1 MRKKI
6 LRISQKLAKIGH
18 FGTFQPGL
26 PRPVGWREKK
36 ICQKVGQTCQQS
48 SGVNKFHFY
57 QKTLVSISHMLIT
70 EVSSIPFE
78 KVQSPWHFEVFAH
91 IIYACSNLFSCA
103 ITIGLIRCFSYISN
117 CRWFSRIY
125 LWNDNVGDIQFFN
138 YCIFSNVGNN
148 KD

>member
-18 FGTFQPGL
+18 FGAFQPGL

-57 QKTLVSISHMLIT
+57 QKTFVSISHMLIM
-70 EVSSIPFE
+70 EVSGFPFQNP
-78 KVQSPWHFEVFAH
+78 K
-91 IIYACSNLFSCA
+91 II
-103 ITIGLIRCFSYISN
+103 CFSFKIPKYWHISFFQY
-117 CRWFSRIY
+117 CLVVMTFSALRSI
-125 LWNDNVGDIQFFN
+125 
-138 YCIFSNVGNN
+138 N
-148 KD
+148 KVDSQNQWIEPELLGPIIHENFIVDHWDSI

>member
-18 FGTFQPGL
+18 FGTFQPSL

-57 QKTLVSISHMLIT
+57 QKTFVSISHMLIT
-70 EVSSIPFE
+70 EVSGFPFCLAQPTVDGPAQ
-78 KVQSPWHFEVFAH
+78 KFT
-91 IIYACSNLFSCA
+91 FSCYSLVHDLTPYMSLLQLF
-103 ITIGLIRCFSYISN
+103 IFILM
-117 CRWFSRIY
+117 Y
-125 LWNDNVGDIQFFN
+125 LV
-138 YCIFSNVGNN
+138 
-148 KD
+148 K